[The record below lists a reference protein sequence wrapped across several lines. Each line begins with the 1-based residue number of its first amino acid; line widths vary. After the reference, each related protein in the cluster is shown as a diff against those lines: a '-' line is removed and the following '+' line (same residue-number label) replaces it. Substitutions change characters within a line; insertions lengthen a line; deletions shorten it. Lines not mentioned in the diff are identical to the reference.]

1 MSCGEHHDVDC
12 SEILQRVY
20 VFIDNELED
29 FVLNGDNEC
38 GLFCVSKHIPH
49 CVRMTFV
56 S

>member
-29 FVLNGDNEC
+29 ATQADCAAGANVLMHTVLALAG
-38 GLFCVSKHIPH
+38 VAS
-49 CVRMTFV
+49 
-56 S
+56 